1 MPCSTSPDLTS
12 TVLVAVLAGFSV
24 VENWERERDNN
35 LTEPSPWERRGKM
48 TINEEGI
55 RFEKTILFLNYICNY
70 KIAIGVVF
78 VSKFMCLFI
87 SHYYLLRIQWIKWLL
102 PSPQSQATWI
112 QVFFFLVQDASL
124 FFFDKNKMIFIH
136 SNRDITSFNTAK
148 NVKEESANKLTT
160 SKLIA
165 YNDIIPTKIYDKIKV
180 TGISMASGSATLTLK
195 SSIE

>member
-1 MPCSTSPDLTS
+1 MNKMIITLTTKS
-12 TVLVAVLAGFSV
+12 G
-24 VENWERERDNN
+24 N
-35 LTEPSPWERRGKM
+35 LDPS
-48 TINEEGI
+48 
-55 RFEKTILFLNYICNY
+55 
-70 KIAIGVVF
+70 
-78 VSKFMCLFI
+78 
-87 SHYYLLRIQWIKWLL
+87 
-102 PSPQSQATWI
+102 
-112 QVFFFLVQDASL
+112 FFFLVQDASL